1 MSWPRGKR
9 IRLKLGLVLGAAAL
23 VAVPTASAAGVKLT
37 GLDATAYPRVRMT
50 LVSPHA
56 VSKSPRLIENGRPVS
71 GLRAENLGRAKS
83 VALLVDRSQSMKGQP
98 FANAVSAAQAFLRA
112 KSSQDRVAVGTFA
125 TKPVMLT
132 DFSPTAADAQ
142 AALRSLSVD
151 KHQGTTLYDC
161 VVKASRSFS
170 SEGYSGRVVI
180 LVTDGNETRSTATL
194 DNAIKA
200 ARESGVLVYVV
211 AIESKQFR
219 PAPLKRLAAE
229 TGGSYRGAG
238 SSKELRSIYAGI
250 AQELRRTWRVEY
262 LTAARSGDKLALK
275 ATLPGA
281 GSATV
286 SLTVPEGVSAP
297 AVDGPSGLLPQT
309 FYESFLGTQL
319 MGLLVGLLVLLS
331 GTFVLTSVRGSRL
344 RRRLAPHLGET
355 KGSKRKIDRERLQA
369 AAGLFRATE
378 RTFGHWRHWVALDRM
393 IERADLPLRT
403 VEFVYL
409 SIGAGLL
416 GGLVG
421 AALLNGVMVLAAMGG
436 GAAVPFSV
444 VWFKGRQ
451 RTKAFE
457 NQLPDLLIT
466 LAAALKAGHSFKQG
480 LQTVV
485 DEGRPP
491 ASKELKRVLTEA
503 QLGRPIDE
511 ALTEMAVRLGSKNFE
526 FVITAVSIQRQV
538 GGSLAGLID
547 MVADTVRQRQQF
559 IRKVKGLTAMGRAG
573 SYVLIGLPFVI
584 AAAITLMNS
593 DYMAPLYYSSAG
605 HKLMLLCFSMM
616 AVGSLMLKKIV
627 SFKG

>member
-1 MSWPRGKR
+1 MSWPRRKKV
-9 IRLKLGLVLGAAAL
+9 RLKLGLVLGAAAL
-23 VAVPTASAAGVKLT
+23 AAVPTASAGVRLT
-37 GLDATAYPRVRMT
+37 GLDPSAYPRVRMT
-50 LVSPHA
+50 LVSSVP
-56 VSKSPRLIENGRPVS
+56 VSKTPRVAENGRPVS

-83 VALLVDRSQSMKGQP
+83 VALLVDRSQSMRGQP

-112 KSSQDRVAVGTFA
+112 KSAQDRVAVGTFA

-161 VVKASRSFS
+161 VVKAARSFG

-180 LVTDGNETRSTATL
+180 VVTDGNETRSTATL

-200 ARESGVLVYVV
+200 ARESGVLLYVV
-211 AIESKQFR
+211 AIESKQFN
-219 PAPLKRLAAE
+219 PAPLKRLARE

-238 SSKELRSIYAGI
+238 SSRQLSTIYAGI

-262 LTAARSGDKLALK
+262 LTAARSGERLALK
-275 ATLPGA
+275 ATLPGSGTA
-281 GSATV
+281 AA
-286 SLTVPEGVSAP
+286 SLTVPEGASQP
-297 AVDGPSGLLPQT
+297 TTNGPSGLLPQK

-319 MGLLVGLLVLLS
+319 MGLLVGLLVLLA

-378 RTFGHWRHWVALDRM
+378 RTFGHWKHWIALDRM

-409 SIGAGLL
+409 SVGAALL

-421 AALLNGVMVLAAMGG
+421 AALLNGVMVLAAMAGG
-436 GAAVPFSV
+436 VAAPFGF

>member
-1 MSWPRGKR
+1 MSWTGRKR
-9 IRLKLGLVLGAAAL
+9 IHIRVGIVFGAAAL
-23 VAVPTASAAGVKLT
+23 GAVPAASAGVKLN
-37 GLDATAYPRVRMT
+37 GVDATAYPRVRMT
-50 LVSPHA
+50 LVSPLP
-56 VSKSPRLIENGRPVS
+56 VSKAPRVTENGKPVS

-161 VVKASRSFS
+161 VVKAARSFS

-180 LVTDGNETRSTATL
+180 VVTDGNETRSTATL

-229 TGGSYRGAG
+229 TGGSYRGAE
-238 SSKELRSIYAGI
+238 SSKELSSIYAGI

-262 LTAARSGDKLALK
+262 LTAARSGEKLALQ

-281 GSATV
+281 GSARA
-286 SLTVPEGVSAP
+286 SLTVPEGASAP
-297 AVDGPSGLLPQT
+297 AVKGPSGLLPRT
-309 FYESFLGTQL
+309 FYESFFGTQL
-319 MGLLVGLLVLLS
+319 MGLIVGLLVLLA
-331 GTFVLTSVRGSRL
+331 GTFVVTSVRGSRL

-355 KGSKRKIDRERLQA
+355 KGSKRKADDRERLQA

-378 RTFGHWRHWVALDRM
+378 RTFGHWRHWIALDRM
-393 IERADLPLRT
+393 LERADLPLRT

-421 AALLNGVMVLAAMGG
+421 AALLSGVMVFAAMAGA
-436 GAAVPFSV
+436 AAVPFSV
-444 VWFKGRQ
+444 VWFKGHQ

-511 ALTEMAVRLGSKNFE
+511 ALQEMAVRLGSKNFE

-559 IRKVKGLTAMGRAG
+559 IRKVRGLTAMGRAG

-605 HKLMLLCFSMM
+605 HKIMLLGFSMM
-616 AVGSLMLKKIV
+616 AVGSLLLKKIV

>member
-1 MSWPRGKR
+1 MSWTRRKR
-9 IRLKLGLVLGAAAL
+9 IRLKLGLVVGAAAL
-23 VAVPTASAAGVKLT
+23 AAVPTASAAGVKLT

-56 VSKSPRLIENGRPVS
+56 VSKAPRLTENGRPVS
-71 GLRAENLGRAKS
+71 GLRSENLGRAKS

-112 KSSQDRVAVGTFA
+112 KGSQDRVAVGTFA

-132 DFSPTAADAQ
+132 DFSPMAADAQ

-161 VVKASRSFS
+161 VVKAARSFS
-170 SEGYSGRVVI
+170 SEGYSGRVLIV
-180 LVTDGNETRSTATL
+180 VTDGNETRSTATL
-194 DNAIKA
+194 DNAVNA

-262 LTAARSGDKLALK
+262 LTAARSGEKLALK

-281 GSATV
+281 GSATT
-286 SLTVPEGVSAP
+286 SLTVPEGASAP
-297 AVDGPSGLLPQT
+297 AVDGPSGLLPQA
-309 FYESFLGTQL
+309 FYDSFVGTQL
-319 MGLLVGLLVLLS
+319 MGLVVGLLILLA

-355 KGSKRKIDRERLQA
+355 KGSKRKVDRERLQA

-378 RTFGHWRHWVALDRM
+378 RTFGHWRHWIALDRM
-393 IERADLPLRT
+393 LERADLPLRT

-421 AALLNGVMVLAAMGG
+421 AALLNGMMVLAVMAAAA
-436 GAAVPFSV
+436 GAPFGV
-444 VWFKGRQ
+444 VWFKGHQ

-480 LQTVV
+480 LQTIV

-503 QLGRPIDE
+503 QLGRPIDD
-511 ALTEMAVRLGSKNFE
+511 ALQEMAVRLGSKNFE

-559 IRKVKGLTAMGRAG
+559 IRKVRGLTAMGRAG

-605 HKLMLLCFSMM
+605 HKLMLIGFSMM
-616 AVGSLMLKKIV
+616 AVGSLLLKKIV

>member
-1 MSWPRGKR
+1 MSSPRRKK

-23 VAVPTASAAGVKLT
+23 AAVPTASANVKLT
-37 GLDATAYPRVRMT
+37 GLDPSAYPRVRMT
-50 LVSPHA
+50 LVSSAP
-56 VSKSPRLIENGRPVS
+56 VSKSPRVTENGRPVS
-71 GLRAENLGRAKS
+71 ALRAENLGRAKS

-112 KSSQDRVAVGTFA
+112 KSAQDRVAVGTFA

-132 DFSPTAADAQ
+132 DFSPMAADAQ

-161 VVKASRSFS
+161 VVKAARSFD
-170 SEGYSGRVVI
+170 SEGYSGRVLIV
-180 LVTDGNETRSTATL
+180 VTDGNETRSTATL

-211 AIESKQFR
+211 AIESKQFN
-219 PAPLKRLAAE
+219 PAPLRRLAGE

-238 SSKELRSIYAGI
+238 SSKQLRAIYAGI

-262 LTAARSGDKLALK
+262 LTAARSGEKLALK

-281 GSATV
+281 GSATAD
-286 SLTVPEGVSAP
+286 LTVPEGAAAP
-297 AVDGPSGLLPQT
+297 AVEGPSGLLPQT
-309 FYESFLGTQL
+309 FYKSFLGTQL
-319 MGLLVGLLVLLS
+319 MGLIVGLLVLLA

-355 KGSKRKIDRERLQA
+355 KGSKRKVDRERLQA

-378 RTFGHWRHWVALDRM
+378 RTFGHWRHWIALDRM

-409 SIGAGLL
+409 SVGAGLL

-421 AALLNGVMVLAAMGG
+421 AALLNGLFVLAVMAG

-511 ALTEMAVRLGSKNFE
+511 ALQEMAVRLGSNNFE

-559 IRKVKGLTAMGRAG
+559 IRKVRGLTAMGRAG